1 MATRDFL
8 GGPVVKT
15 VLTMQGVW
23 VRFLV
28 RELGTKIPHGCLW
41 PYHPEHAP
49 FHLISETKQGWAWL
63 VLAWEIPHAVQYGQ
77 TKEKRKE
84 HCS

>member
-1 MATRDFL
+1 MATREFP

-15 VLTMQGVW
+15 VLTVQGVW

-28 RELGTKIPHGCLW
+28 RELGTKVPHACLW

-49 FHLISETKQGWAWL
+49 FHLSSETKQGRAWL
-63 VLAWEIPHAVQYGQ
+63 VLAWEIPHAVRYGQ
-77 TKEKRKE
+77 MKEKRTE